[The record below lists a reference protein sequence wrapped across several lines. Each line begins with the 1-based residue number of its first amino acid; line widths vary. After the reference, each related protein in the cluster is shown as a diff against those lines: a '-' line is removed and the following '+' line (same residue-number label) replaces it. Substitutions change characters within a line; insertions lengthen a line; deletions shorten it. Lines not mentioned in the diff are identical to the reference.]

1 MTDLR
6 AIHTTKLAAG
16 TMSVA
21 DYIAMQAKPKKSKF
35 KNIRCS
41 ADGIGFASI
50 AERDYYLT
58 LKLRVRAGEVRYFLR
73 QVPVHLPGEVRY
85 VVDFLEFH
93 ADGTEHY
100 IDVKGVETKDFKTK
114 KRVAEATYPIVIE
127 TVKGRR

>member
-1 MTDLR
+1 MPPDR
-6 AIHTTKLAAG
+6 HAINPPQSAG

-21 DYIAMQAKPKKSKF
+21 SYKAMQAKPKKSKF

-58 LKLRVRAGEVRYFLR
+58 LKLRVQSGDVRYFLR
-73 QVPVHLPGEVRY
+73 QVPVHLPGDVRY

-100 IDVKGVETKDFKTK
+100 IDVKGHETREFKTK
-114 KRVAEATYPIVIE
+114 RQIIEALYPIKIE
-127 TVKGRR
+127 TVKVR